1 MLTSWLILKKRD
13 ILEIKLISECNL
25 EYAVLIL
32 CTINVKHLGYT
43 KVVTSVENKV
53 LILVRYANRNRE
65 VYTISLKKLVTI
77 YRDTICAILI
87 VNLETWLQTEL
98 YSKALGY
105 VYVGKERY
113 IDIVE
118 LYSSVFNLAS
128 LH

>member
-25 EYAVLIL
+25 EYAVLVL

-65 VYTISLKKLVTI
+65 VYTISLKKIVAI

-98 YSKALGY
+98 YGKALGY